1 MHTPHNHEIPIPGR
15 VQNLSV
21 NSKKCKKSSKSA
33 LKRGSFYES
42 FRVIFRF
49 CCRVPM
55 LSSVPMRHLAQ
66 TIKALSDP
74 IRLRIVLLL
83 QSEGELCVCDLMAV
97 LKLPQSTVSRHL
109 AYLKR
114 SCWVDI
120 RRDGV
125 WMYYSLSHESCAI
138 CNEMLQT
145 LKEHASNLPEA
156 VSDRTALAAFQ
167 QNKENPPCH

>member
-1 MHTPHNHEIPIPGR
+1 MEFM
-15 VQNLSV
+15 
-21 NSKKCKKSSKSA
+21 K
-33 LKRGSFYES
+33 
-42 FRVIFRF
+42 
-49 CCRVPM
+49 
-55 LSSVPMRHLAQ
+55 HLAQ

-83 QSEGELCVCDLMAV
+83 QAEGELCVCDLMAV

-125 WMYYSLSHESCAI
+125 WMYYSLSRESCII
-138 CNEMLQT
+138 CKEMLQT
-145 LKEHASNLPEA
+145 LKHHACILPEA
-156 VSDRTALAAFQ
+156 ESDRDALGAFQ
-167 QNKENPPCH
+167 QSKDNPTCH